1 MAGARHKWTD
11 GACTRCLVVGGSD
24 RKFIPAICTR
34 SVGGSGKPCDL
45 DTCAAC
51 GLRRRRLRFK
61 PGPEPGD
68 ELPIDRPVTE
78 FWSPALGEWV
88 ALDHVPACERS
99 AHPVTKS
106 SPGDDLP
113 PDAAFVASSVFDEAR
128 KVAGPMPT
136 KQNALFGE
144 PGDDR

>member
-1 MAGARHKWTD
+1 MRCARPWPFD
-11 GACTRCLVVGGSD
+11 PAC
-24 RKFIPAICTR
+24 PA
-34 SVGGSGKPCDL
+34 SSSGKPCEPT
-45 DTCAAC
+45 TCAAC

-106 SPGDDLP
+106 SPGEELP
-113 PDAAFVASSVFDEAR
+113 PDAAFVAPSVFDEAR
-128 KVAGPMPT
+128 KAAGPMPRV
-136 KQNALFGE
+136 QASLFGE